1 MLAHRLAIQILT
13 TVISFSLHVE
23 IAPLAPSGLNRT
35 VSIKMGSAD
44 AESKGGGGSSSGG
57 GGGEQYC
64 LRWNDFQANVTGA
77 LSDIRDGE
85 EFLDVTLVSDG
96 REIRAHKLVLSSCSP
111 LFRQMLK
118 RSSAHP
124 SPMVFLHGI
133 RFADLSAILNF
144 MYHGEVNVG
153 QDELSTFLA
162 AAEELRIRGLSE
174 KTPEQMAAV
183 KSQLAQSPSAAATS
197 SKKMVAAEEGG
208 KESSSR
214 IPTFPKNSPSIPQVI
229 IDLIVFLRQSMVMH

>member
-1 MLAHRLAIQILT
+1 MLVHRLATQILT
-13 TVISFSLHVE
+13 TVISFSLHEE
-23 IAPLAPSGLNRT
+23 IAPLASGLNRT

-44 AESKGGGGSSSGG
+44 AEPKGGGSSG

-183 KSQLAQSPSAAATS
+183 KSQLAQSPTAAATS
-197 SKKMVAAEEGG
+197 SKKMAAAEEGS

-214 IPTFPKNSPSIPQVI
+214 TTAFPKNSQSIPQVV
-229 IDLIVFLRQSMVMH
+229 LTS

>member
-1 MLAHRLAIQILT
+1 MMLVHRLATQILT
-13 TVISFSLHVE
+13 TVISFSLHEE
-23 IAPLAPSGLNRT
+23 ITPLASGLDRT

-44 AESKGGGGSSSGG
+44 AEPKGGGPSG

-183 KSQLAQSPSAAATS
+183 KSQLAQSPTAAATS
-197 SKKMVAAEEGG
+197 SKKMAAAEEGS

-214 IPTFPKNSPSIPQVI
+214 TTAFPKNSQSIPQVV
-229 IDLIVFLRQSMVMH
+229 LTS

>member
-1 MLAHRLAIQILT
+1 MLVHRLATQILT
-13 TVISFSLHVE
+13 TVISFSLHEE
-23 IAPLAPSGLNRT
+23 IAPLASGLNRT

-44 AESKGGGGSSSGG
+44 AEPKGGGSSG

-183 KSQLAQSPSAAATS
+183 KSQLAQSPAAAATS

-214 IPTFPKNSPSIPQVI
+214 TTAFPKNSQSIPQVVKI
-229 IDLIVFLRQSMVMH
+229 